1 MKAKDKNKEAELSD
15 FLLYAGGKM
24 TDSERNAFE
33 RKLQKDPFASD
44 AAEGFSEISSEVLSG
59 DLIQLEN
66 RIKSRI
72 NRRNRFIYYRIAAS
86 IAILMILSSVY
97 LVIKQAKSGNEISEI
112 SATYDTLEISR
123 PEALNEIY
131 VPESKGKTVTG
142 EKKES
147 RAGAEQK
154 QDISPS
160 KSIPVE
166 EVKIQEVQIAEAAKG
181 DEAKDIMVV
190 AADKKMAAAPS
201 AATARTNVA
210 GIQVRGRIISSE
222 DNQPVPGATILV
234 KGSTK
239 GVLTDTGGNFK
250 ITLSDD
256 ESRTLVANYIGMEAK
271 EFQATDKNDMEVA
284 LEPSVAGLSE
294 VVVVGYGAAKKAE
307 AEAEESAYTPPQPV
321 NGQRSFDRYIEENI
335 RKPESMEAGQ
345 RAVVVLNF
353 TVKSSGSVDSI
364 RVVRSPGEE
373 FSNEAIRLIKNGPSW
388 KPAVSNGERID
399 DEVRIRIVFK

>member
-1 MKAKDKNKEAELSD
+1 MKAKDKNKEAELSE
-15 FLLYAGGKM
+15 FLLYTGGKM
-24 TDSERNAFE
+24 TDNERNAFE
-33 RKLQKDPFASD
+33 RKLQKDPFSAD
-44 AAEGFSEISSEVLSG
+44 AAEGFSEISSEDLSG

-66 RIKSRI
+66 RIKSRV
-72 NRRNRFIYYRIAAS
+72 NRRNRFIYYRAAAS

-112 SATYDTLEISR
+112 SATYDTLEISQ
-123 PEALNEIY
+123 PEALNEIS
-131 VPESKGKTVTG
+131 VPESKGKTVTW

-147 RAGAEQK
+147 RAGTEQK

-181 DEAKDIMVV
+181 DEARDIVVV

-201 AATARTNVA
+201 AATTRMNVA

-234 KGSTK
+234 KGSDK

-294 VVVVGYGAAKKAE
+294 VVVVGYGAVKKAK
-307 AEAEESAYTPPQPV
+307 AEESAYTPPQPV

-373 FSNEAIRLIKNGPSW
+373 FSSEALRLIKNGPSW

>member
-1 MKAKDKNKEAELSD
+1 MKAKDKNKEAELSE
-15 FLLYAGGKM
+15 FLKYTHGKM
-24 TDSERNAFE
+24 TDSERNTFE
-33 RKLQKDPFASD
+33 RKLQKDPFSAD
-44 AAEGFSEISSEVLSG
+44 AAEGFSEISSEDLSG

-66 RIKSRI
+66 RVKSRV
-72 NRRNRFIYYRIAAS
+72 NRRNRFIYYRVAAS

-97 LVIKQAKSGNEISEI
+97 LVIKQVKSGNEISEI

-123 PEALNEIY
+123 PEALNEIS

-147 RAGAEQK
+147 REGTEQK

-181 DEAKDIMVV
+181 DEARDIVVV

-201 AATARTNVA
+201 AVATRMNVA
-210 GIQVRGRIISSE
+210 GIQVRGRVISSE

-250 ITLSDD
+250 ITLSDV

-294 VVVVGYGAAKKAE
+294 VVVVGYGAGKKAE
-307 AEAEESAYTPPQPV
+307 AEESGYTPPLPV